1 MPRSTREWAQRKLDA
16 ANSTLDWFDY
26 HLLEVAEKYCD
37 AHREIAAPLVD
48 ISATTAMLRKLVLQ
62 VRAKI

>member
-1 MPRSTREWAQRKLDA
+1 MPRSTRDWAMRKLES
-16 ANSTLDWFDY
+16 ANKTLDWFDY

-48 ISATTAMLRKLVLQ
+48 ISATTALLRKLVLR
-62 VRAKI
+62 VKEKL